1 VKNGRGKPCQERTPG
16 LESAKSFKN
25 SKVTLFNG
33 EVNDKGYIIKELVK
47 EV

>member
-1 VKNGRGKPCQERTPG
+1 MKSERGMTCQERTSRSK
-16 LESAKSFKN
+16 SAKTFKN
-25 SKVTLFNG
+25 TIVTLFKG